1 VLFYGLATYGN
12 AGWMREQVCKYMC
25 PYARFQSAMF
35 DPDTLVVTYDP
46 ARGEPRGSRSRK
58 ADTKALGLGACV
70 DCNICVQVCPTGI
83 DIREGLQYECIGCA
97 ACIDGCDEVMDKM
110 GYPRGLIRFSTENA
124 LRNKWGWREII
135 ARVLRVR
142 VLVYTGILAAIAI
155 AGGVSLYMRV
165 PVKMDVMVDRASMA
179 REVDDGHIE
188 NVYRVQLMNTEE
200 RARRMVL
207 TATGDHHE
215 ELHVLADT
223 PTIELAPLAT
233 RMITVRVRAEHTHHR
248 ESKKIRFVL
257 ESRDEGARPFKIREK
272 SRFLYP

>member
-1 VLFYGLATYGN
+1 MY
-12 AGWMREQVCKYMC
+12 
-25 PYARFQSAMF
+25 

-46 ARGEPRGSRSRK
+46 ARGEPRGSRGRK
-58 ADTKALGLGACV
+58 ADHRALGLGECV
-70 DCNICVQVCPTGI
+70 DCDICVQVCPTGI
-83 DIREGLQYECIGCA
+83 DIRQGLQYECIGCA

-124 LRNKWGWREII
+124 LEHGWGWREII

-142 VLVYTGILAAIAI
+142 VLVYTAILAAIAI
-155 AGGVSLYMRV
+155 AAGVSLWMRV

-179 REVDDGHIE
+179 REVEGGRIE
-188 NVYRVQLMNTEE
+188 NVYRVQLMNTQE
-200 RARRMVL
+200 RTRRLVL

-215 ELHVLADT
+215 ELEVLADA

-233 RMITVRVRAEHTHHR
+233 RMITVRVRAEHRHHR

-257 ESRDEGARPFKIREK
+257 ESRDEGARPFRIREK